1 MLYKSLKSNSE
12 LVGFE
17 TALKNGLAKDGGLY
31 FPTSI
36 TALDESFI
44 KSLPQKSNHEIAF
57 EVIKQFVGNSINE
70 IDLKEIIKKTLNFP
84 FPLVEIEKN
93 ILTLELFHGPTLA
106 FKDVGAKFMA
116 NCLGYFNKD
125 NDTTVL
131 VATSGDTGAAVAN
144 GFLGVKGIKVI
155 ILYPSGK
162 VSEIQEHQ
170 LTTNG
175 KNIIALKVNGVF
187 DDCQKIVKTAFT
199 DKELNSKIN
208 LTSANSINV
217 ARWLPQMFYYFI
229 AYKEL
234 IKQKKDIIFSIP
246 SGNFGNICAG
256 LIAMKLGLPIKHFV
270 ASTNIN
276 DTIPNY
282 FKTKKYIAKASKQ
295 TISNAMDVGDPS
307 NFERILEIF
316 ENDHD
321 NLLKKMSSFS
331 FDDKQTVNAI
341 YNVYN
346 RSNYILD
353 PHGAV
358 GYLGL
363 IKYLKKNPKYL
374 GVFLETAHP
383 IKFSNDV
390 EKTIDYEI
398 KIPSRISN
406 LLKKEKKFIT
416 INNYKEF
423 KNELIKFSVTQKN
436 LKDFSFSLI
445 FLFHLIF

>member
-12 LVGFE
+12 LVNFE
-17 TALKNGLAKDGGLY
+17 TAVKNGLAKDGGLY
-31 FPTSI
+31 FPTKI
-36 TALDESFI
+36 KALDKSFI
-44 KSLPQKSNHEIAF
+44 KNLPQKSNHEIAY
-57 EVIKQFVGNSINE
+57 EIIKQFVGDSISE
-70 IDLKEIIKKTLNFP
+70 FDLKEIIKKTLDFP

-93 ILTLELFHGPTLA
+93 ILALELFHGPTLA
-106 FKDVGAKFMA
+106 FKDVGARFMA
-116 NCLGYFNKD
+116 NCLGQFNKKN

-144 GFLGVKGIKVI
+144 GFLGVKGTKVI

-162 VSEIQEHQ
+162 VSKIQEHQ

-175 KNIIALKVNGVF
+175 QNIIALKVNGFF

-199 DKELNSKIN
+199 DKELNNKIN

-229 AYKEL
+229 ACKEL
-234 IKQKKDIIFSIP
+234 LKQKKEIVFSVP

-256 LIAMKLGLPIKHFV
+256 LIAMKLGLPVKHFI

-276 DTIPNY
+276 DTIPAY

-307 NFERILEIF
+307 NFVRILEIF
-316 ENDHD
+316 KNDD
-321 NLLKKMSSFS
+321 KRLFEKMSSFS
-331 FDDKQTVNAI
+331 FDDKQTMKAMH
-341 YNVYN
+341 NVYLKT
-346 RSNYILD
+346 NYILD

-363 IKYLKKNPKYL
+363 KKHLKTNPKHL

-383 IKFSNDV
+383 VKFSNEV
-390 EKTIDYEI
+390 EKAIGIEL
-398 KIPSRISN
+398 KIPNEISD
-406 LLKKEKKFIT
+406 LLKREKKFIN
-416 INNYKEF
+416 IENYEEF
-423 KNELIKFSVTQKN
+423 KSELIKF
-436 LKDFSFSLI
+436 
-445 FLFHLIF
+445 

>member
-1 MLYKSLKSNSE
+1 
-12 LVGFE
+12 
-17 TALKNGLAKDGGLY
+17 
-31 FPTSI
+31 
-36 TALDESFI
+36 
-44 KSLPQKSNHEIAF
+44 
-57 EVIKQFVGNSINE
+57 
-70 IDLKEIIKKTLNFP
+70 
-84 FPLVEIEKN
+84 
-93 ILTLELFHGPTLA
+93 
-106 FKDVGAKFMA
+106 
-116 NCLGYFNKD
+116 
-125 NDTTVL
+125 
-131 VATSGDTGAAVAN
+131 
-144 GFLGVKGIKVI
+144 
-155 ILYPSGK
+155 
-162 VSEIQEHQ
+162 
-170 LTTNG
+170 
-175 KNIIALKVNGVF
+175 
-187 DDCQKIVKTAFT
+187 
-199 DKELNSKIN
+199 
-208 LTSANSINV
+208 
-217 ARWLPQMFYYFI
+217 MFYYFI

-423 KNELIKFSVTQKN
+423 KNELIKF
-436 LKDFSFSLI
+436 
-445 FLFHLIF
+445 